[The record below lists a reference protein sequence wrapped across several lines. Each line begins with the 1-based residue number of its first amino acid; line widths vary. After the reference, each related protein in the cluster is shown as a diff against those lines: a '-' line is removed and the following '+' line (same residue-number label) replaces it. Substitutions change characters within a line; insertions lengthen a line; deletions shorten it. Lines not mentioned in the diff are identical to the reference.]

1 MVSLSTDNTFTATL
15 IRITTSISLLLIFL
29 MAGCQTVNQPPQ
41 SAWQYTHAYLTYN
54 QVVFLTD
61 AVKETYESIAV
72 IPEYKPGLFTG
83 QWNYGVV
90 QQQENVDKRI
100 LENVWQTRVS
110 EYKESFSKVPAKS
123 FDTMLNMLE
132 KHKFQQSQR
141 ASPEEPAVLVG
152 RLLNADLVAVV
163 SVQGV
168 HSVAQNQST
177 HDWMVY
183 ERIYRTKD
191 SHLLSNT
198 LVSVKDAEKQE
209 SYLKHVLHGI
219 VLCAFKNKLD
229 EGLAEL
235 QRAVED
241 YRDHF
246 VAYLFIASFAQA
258 TGNYHILDSAAEE
271 MIRIDSAHPG
281 GYFAKALVKKHEK
294 DWDSAFE
301 LLVSAVDKTK
311 RPYVLDELFKQLEDV
326 SRQAHSKELYV
337 QLTSLK
343 SKYAQEG
350 DMVIKPSVPA
360 TQESLTIDQLW
371 PSVVSIV
378 SDAGVGTGIV
388 VAEDNYILT
397 NEHVVRGAQ
406 VIKVKFYDGIE
417 LQAEKVATSTEIDA
431 ALLKVN
437 RQGMKPFKI
446 MTSTQDLQ
454 VGTEVLAIGN
464 ALGLGQSVTKGI
476 VSAVMD
482 IEGIKIIQTDAAINP
497 GNSGGPLVT
506 KRGLLIGMNT
516 FKIQPDVAE
525 GMGFAIP
532 ANELL
537 SFINVYIVKN

>member
-1 MVSLSTDNTFTATL
+1 M
-15 IRITTSISLLLIFL
+15 SISLVLIFL
-29 MAGCQTVNQPPQ
+29 MAGCPTINQPPQ
-41 SAWQYTHAYLTYN
+41 TAWQYTDAYLTYKEL
-54 QVVFLTD
+54 VFLKNT
-61 AVKETYESIAV
+61 AKETYGSIAI

-100 LENVWQTRVS
+100 LENIWQGRVTG
-110 EYKESFSKVPAKS
+110 YKEFFSKVQAKS

-132 KHKFQQSQR
+132 KHKLQQSQR

-152 RLLNADLVAVV
+152 RLLNADLAAVV

-168 HSVAQNQST
+168 HSVAQNKST
-177 HDWMVY
+177 HDWMLC
-183 ERIYRTKD
+183 ERIYDTKD
-191 SHLLSNT
+191 SRVLSNIA
-198 LVSVKDAEKQE
+198 VSVNNAEKQE
-209 SYLKHVLHGI
+209 PYLKHVLDGL
-219 VLCAFKNKLD
+219 VLCIRKNKMD
-229 EGLAEL
+229 DGLREL
-235 QRAVED
+235 QKAIEKQPD
-241 YRDHF
+241 NF
-246 VAYLFIASFAQA
+246 VAYSLIASIAGTTHDYQLM
-258 TGNYHILDSAAEE
+258 TSAAEE
-271 MIRIDSAHPG
+271 MIRIDSAHHF
-281 GYFAKALVKKHEK
+281 GYFCKALAKKHEK

-301 LLVSAVDKTK
+301 LLVSAVEKTR
-311 RPYVLDELFKQLEDV
+311 RPLVLQELFKQLEDV
-326 SRQAHSKELYV
+326 SRQAHSKKLYA

-343 SKYAQEG
+343 SKYAHEG

-360 TQESLTIDQLW
+360 TEDSLTIDQLW

-378 SDAGVGTGIV
+378 SEAGVGTGIV

-397 NEHVVRGAQ
+397 NEHVVQGAK

-446 MTSTQDLQ
+446 MTSTQELQ
-454 VGTEVLAIGN
+454 VGTEVWAIGN

-482 IEGIKIIQTDAAINP
+482 VEGTKIIQTDAAINP

-506 KRGLLIGMNT
+506 KLGLLIGMNT
-516 FKIQPDVAE
+516 SRIQPDVAE